1 MTKRIKYGENV
12 PIILCPMVNIDN
24 ASELK
29 NFRIFTIEDFVQ
41 KYPLISNLRQKINMK
56 RRAFKDLLNMI
67 QFIQI
72 GGIDIYFAKILF
84 LANIR
89 RIDALRS
96 KDIDTILD
104 AVTIIQSHEEEVLEK
119 ITREHII
126 QIKQN
131 LEGK

>member
-1 MTKRIKYGENV
+1 
-12 PIILCPMVNIDN
+12 
-24 ASELK
+24 
-29 NFRIFTIEDFVQ
+29 
-41 KYPLISNLRQKINMK
+41 
-56 RRAFKDLLNMI
+56 MI

-89 RIDALRS
+89 RIDDLRS

-126 QIKQN
+126 QIKQT